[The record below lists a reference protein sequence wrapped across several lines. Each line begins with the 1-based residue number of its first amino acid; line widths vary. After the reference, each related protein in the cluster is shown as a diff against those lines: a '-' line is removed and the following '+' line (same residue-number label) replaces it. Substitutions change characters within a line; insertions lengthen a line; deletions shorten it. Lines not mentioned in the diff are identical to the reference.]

1 MSLIDWLKK
10 KAKEVL
16 YKLGEGTVYAV
27 DKTLETISGGRV
39 DIWDDSLYS
48 WNRQKQTQ
56 EAQIDKQTEE
66 VINNYLNILKQQGLY
81 KGENLQQVKK
91 TSSGGIISPK
101 DAGVTVYEVDTAS
114 GTKLVRVD
122 YSKGTVEVFDKETG
136 KQESDINISGTIKKT
151 YWKISRDTYEEI
163 YGTKSSKEEN
173 VLIEV
178 DKDIASIANKNVRK
192 VILKTTHDNTLE
204 TFASYIPFVGQAYR
218 AVETSCAMKELQKIL
233 KQNEEAYYDVYR
245 ASKYLQ
251 DKKLQQLGKETAFHA
266 AAIATSAL
274 AGEVL
279 GSTLAGK
286 AASQT
291 GKLAT
296 LRVGAALSTAGAAEN
311 VITDIAYSTIA
322 EGRNPTKKELIE
334 SAILGAASA
343 GALGTL
349 INRLALKQS
358 KWSKRLLRASYL
370 LDPYEKPGDLIGEE
384 LKRTLRIRT
393 PTVTI
398 LPTTTLTSTIPSPS
412 PAPSSTQTTT
422 STYTNTP
429 SLSPTPSTTSTP
441 TTSPTITPTPTP
453 TLTSTP
459 TPSTT
464 ASVTSTPSP
473 TKSPTPTPT
482 PSQTPTQTL
491 TPTPIPLPFRKP
503 RKRLLLF
510 GVMPIPPAA
519 NFNNKIKAK
528 GTRSTY
534 YNELKAARIFIRKLF
549 GL

>member
-1 MSLIDWLKK
+1 
-10 KAKEVL
+10 
-16 YKLGEGTVYAV
+16 
-27 DKTLETISGGRV
+27 
-39 DIWDDSLYS
+39 
-48 WNRQKQTQ
+48 
-56 EAQIDKQTEE
+56 
-66 VINNYLNILKQQGLY
+66 
-81 KGENLQQVKK
+81 
-91 TSSGGIISPK
+91 
-101 DAGVTVYEVDTAS
+101 
-114 GTKLVRVD
+114 
-122 YSKGTVEVFDKETG
+122 
-136 KQESDINISGTIKKT
+136 
-151 YWKISRDTYEEI
+151 
-163 YGTKSSKEEN
+163 
-173 VLIEV
+173 
-178 DKDIASIANKNVRK
+178 
-192 VILKTTHDNTLE
+192 
-204 TFASYIPFVGQAYR
+204 
-218 AVETSCAMKELQKIL
+218 LQKIL

-311 VITDIAYSTIA
+311 VITDIAYSTIV

-441 TTSPTITPTPTP
+441 SPTTPTTSPTTTPTPTP

-459 TPSTT
+459 TSSITT
-464 ASVTSTPSP
+464 PAASVTSTPSP